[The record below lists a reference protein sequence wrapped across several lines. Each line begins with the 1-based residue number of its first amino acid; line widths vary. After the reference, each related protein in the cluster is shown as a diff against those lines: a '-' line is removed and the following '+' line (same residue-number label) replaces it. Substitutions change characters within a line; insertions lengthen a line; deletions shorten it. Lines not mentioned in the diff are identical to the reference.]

1 MGNTAN
7 GLVRAGSAPARRPR
21 HRDSEAG
28 TKREVA
34 LSDLLTEFDGRI
46 SSELNLDPLGLQVIW
61 SAYGQK
67 IFRNRISSISNDV
80 RNYTLNLFNH
90 WVTKA
95 LVEDDAVLP
104 GKGLLHDKA
113 YAGRGKDSAAF
124 KQACLIYLENVFAF
138 AMVEAQAQADVDTAG
153 VLGISRARWRW
164 EETQGNP
171 RLVFSPGDRAHVL
184 KRQNSLGVSGRYK
197 TPLVEMGFFDG
208 SYDYA
213 LPASR
218 PQWQMAQAHLFAQ
231 GKPLA
236 RLQALV
242 HAHLAELLAD
252 VRREPELNFAEL
264 PVPLKRAFVAIF
276 RSPAGVGAYA
286 REFWLGVTELD
297 QGAAGALYEALKR
310 EWLPNGQVRERPTEQ
325 VFAFAAG
332 RASLAVGDRDKLN
345 RVQVVEPFLAELDM
359 LLGVMLSAKSQSLA
373 EVLAG
378 WESLDRDGHTLPRLA
393 EPIAGDVAMR
403 AQVSG
408 TAAERLTEL
417 LALARG
423 NGVQQQAELL
433 LKYHEKLMEA
443 RGQSPWLRLL
453 NDRQLKVDVR
463 IRPLPTKQDRPVGAW
478 VHQYYVPQFRHLLSG
493 MRGLA

>member
-1 MGNTAN
+1 MK
-7 GLVRAGSAPARRPR
+7 RRI
-21 HRDSEAG
+21 S
-28 TKREVA
+28 
-34 LSDLLTEFDGRI
+34 LSDLLTEFDERI

-61 SAYGQK
+61 STYGQK

-80 RNYTLNLFNH
+80 RNYTLNLSNH

-113 YAGRGKDSAAF
+113 FAGRVKDSAAF

-138 AMVEAQAQADVDTAG
+138 AMVEAQVQAGVETAG
-153 VLGISRARWRW
+153 VLGIAKARRRW
-164 EETQGNP
+164 EEAQGNP
-171 RLVFSPGDRAHVL
+171 RLVFSTGTRAHVL

-197 TPLVEMGFFDG
+197 SPLVELGFFDG
-208 SYDYA
+208 GYDYA

-218 PQWQMAQAHLFAQ
+218 PQWQKAQAQLFAQ
-231 GKPLA
+231 GEPLA
-236 RLQALV
+236 QLQALA

-252 VRREPELNFAEL
+252 VHREPELNFAEL
-264 PVPLKRAFVAIF
+264 PLALKQAFVAAF
-276 RSPAGVGAYA
+276 RSPAWVGTYA
-286 REFWLGVTELD
+286 RDFWLEVTELD
-297 QGAAGALYEALKR
+297 QGAPGALYEALNQ
-310 EWLPNGQVRERPTEQ
+310 EWLPDGQVLERPTEQ
-325 VFAFAAG
+325 VFALAAG
-332 RASLAVGDRDKLN
+332 RASLAAGDRDKLE
-345 RVQVVEPFLAELDM
+345 RVRVLEPFLAELD
-359 LLGVMLSAKSQSLA
+359 LLLRVMLSAKSQSLA

-378 WESLDRDGHTLPRLA
+378 WKFLGRDGDTLPRLA
-393 EPIAGDVAMR
+393 EPIEGDAAMR

-423 NGVQQQAELL
+423 NSVPQQVERLL
-433 LKYHEKLMEA
+433 NYHEKVMEA

-453 NDRQLKVDVR
+453 NGSQLKIDVR
-463 IRPLPTKQDRPVGAW
+463 IRPLPAKEDRPVGAW
-478 VHQYYVPQFRHLLSG
+478 VHQYYVPQLRYLLSG